1 MQQSN
6 LKILG
11 GKVAGFIYEKVV
23 PTVYCGISLFAF
35 LLKGLKTLAFFT
47 SHFCN
52 ITSVKIQKVQ
62 GSLISNHTNLNLIP
76 G

>member
-35 LLKGLKTLAFFT
+35 LLKGLKT
-47 SHFCN
+47 
-52 ITSVKIQKVQ
+52 
-62 GSLISNHTNLNLIP
+62 
-76 G
+76 

>member
-23 PTVYCGISLFAF
+23 PTVYYGISLFAF
-35 LLKGLKTLAFFT
+35 LLKGLKT
-47 SHFCN
+47 
-52 ITSVKIQKVQ
+52 
-62 GSLISNHTNLNLIP
+62 
-76 G
+76 